1 MTANGPMAENR
12 LERVLGFMI
21 FGIFILSV
29 VCFLVIIFATL
40 GGMAPAD
47 FSTGLWLV
55 VSLIPWF
62 GLPLAMVLMIALFV
76 VVARRRGRAAKD
88 AGK

>member
-21 FGIFILSV
+21 FGIVGLSL

-40 GGMAPAD
+40 GGMAAD
-47 FSTGLWLV
+47 DYSTGIWLV

-62 GLPLAMVLMIALFV
+62 GLPLAMILMIALFV